1 MNKEIKPNLSYHY
14 YKGYYKNF
22 DKIPISQN
30 KTENGWEF
38 GLDKDRRKKYAK
50 EIEEFFKDVN
60 SPFLDFKIE
69 EPLNSPANIQ
79 SFQLLTTYPGLLF
92 GTGYTHGVGE
102 VGEFKLGFYFDY
114 TTGMPLIPGHAVKGS
129 IRSAFP
135 DFKNDSPEFNDIKNK
150 KPCPQVLEINQVK
163 ARWIAAV
170 LDEIKTENYDPSC
183 YTEPKKELAD
193 GELEK
198 IYQLQLEIFEGVKD
212 HKKKEAKNR
221 YHSIYQRDI
230 FHEAIPIDSEH
241 THRLVFDTDSI
252 TPHIKK
258 NLSYEESMLK
268 NPTPLLMLKVLP
280 KVRFQF
286 NFDLKKGLLTVD
298 QKLRLFQKILL
309 TIGIGAKTNVGYGQ
323 FIEAADIPKP
333 THQTNVPKID
343 YTRSTEATRQ
353 MKKDST
359 WEGVI
364 VSFHREHT
372 VLKLKIGDET
382 IYLKK
387 KSEKIKGVQLE
398 IGSKIQIKMLQDATE
413 TSEPFEAIL
422 NS

>member
-1 MNKEIKPNLSYHY
+1 M
-14 YKGYYKNF
+14 
-22 DKIPISQN
+22 
-30 KTENGWEF
+30 
-38 GLDKDRRKKYAK
+38 
-50 EIEEFFKDVN
+50 
-60 SPFLDFKIE
+60 
-69 EPLNSPANIQ
+69 
-79 SFQLLTTYPGLLF
+79 
-92 GTGYTHGVGE
+92 
-102 VGEFKLGFYFDY
+102 
-114 TTGMPLIPGHAVKGS
+114 
-129 IRSAFP
+129 
-135 DFKNDSPEFNDIKNK
+135 
-150 KPCPQVLEINQVK
+150 
-163 ARWIAAV
+163 
-170 LDEIKTENYDPSC
+170 
-183 YTEPKKELAD
+183 
-193 GELEK
+193 EK

-364 VSFHREHT
+364 DSSHRENSI
-372 VLKLKIGDET
+372 LKVDISDET

-387 KSEKIKGVQLE
+387 KTEKIKGGQPE
-398 IGSKIQIKMLQDATE
+398 IGSKIRIKMLQDATE
-413 TSEPFEAIL
+413 TSEAFEATIL
-422 NS
+422 